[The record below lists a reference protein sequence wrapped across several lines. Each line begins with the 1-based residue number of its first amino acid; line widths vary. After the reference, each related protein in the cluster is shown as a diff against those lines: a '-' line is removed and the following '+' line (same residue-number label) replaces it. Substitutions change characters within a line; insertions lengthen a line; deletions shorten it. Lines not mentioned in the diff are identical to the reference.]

1 MYSQSKMDTFKLMD
15 YIISLKRDTDIEE
28 LKDREHPSHEHYKN
42 DKKALKSIV
51 EFKKPLSFG
60 KLEHSKFFLSNLY
73 EDMEKYEDTREKNR
87 LLKIENKYL
96 KKFYKYM
103 RTLLERQKIFIES
116 DLIEDELVIKENSN
130 LNEDN
135 YYIMFKK
142 NIVLTDI
149 TEKHEKYKKDM
160 EKKFEDLRE
169 IYKQDYHKSFMCQEH
184 IEEINSLKQEL
195 EKTKIN
201 EETYKKLS
209 QEHKVKSDNYFNV
222 IQKLKSEKNSD
233 IDLNDKIQQSET
245 HKKEMKK
252 TIEKLK
258 TEHEKDLQKQK
269 KDIEKEYLKQ
279 IQEKDKM
286 IQQII
291 IENTKLRFS

>member
-73 EDMEKYEDTREKNR
+73 EDIEKYEDTREKNR
-87 LLKIENKYL
+87 LLKKENKHL
-96 KKFYKYM
+96 RKFYKYM
-103 RTLLERQKIFIES
+103 RNLLERQKLLIES
-116 DLIEDELVIKENSN
+116 DLIEDELVIKEDSH
-130 LNEDN
+130 LNEEN

-142 NIVLTDI
+142 NIDLTAL
-149 TEKHEKYKKDM
+149 TEKYEQNKKDM
-160 EKKFEDLRE
+160 DQKFEDLEQR
-169 IYKQDYHKSFMCQEH
+169 YKNEYHKSFMCQEH
-184 IEEINSLKQEL
+184 IEEIDILRKELK
-195 EKTKIN
+195 KSKIN
-201 EETYKKLS
+201 EETYKKLYH
-209 QEHKVKSDNYFNV
+209 EHKNKSDNFYNI
-222 IQKLKSEKNSD
+222 IQKLQNEKNQD
-233 IDLNDKIQQSET
+233 IDLNDKLKSNEL

-252 TIEKLK
+252 TIDKLK
-258 TEHEKDLQKQK
+258 AEHEKELEKQK
-269 KDIEKEYLKQ
+269 KEIQKEHSKE

-286 IQQII
+286 LQQIFM
-291 IENTKLRFS
+291 ENAKLRLS